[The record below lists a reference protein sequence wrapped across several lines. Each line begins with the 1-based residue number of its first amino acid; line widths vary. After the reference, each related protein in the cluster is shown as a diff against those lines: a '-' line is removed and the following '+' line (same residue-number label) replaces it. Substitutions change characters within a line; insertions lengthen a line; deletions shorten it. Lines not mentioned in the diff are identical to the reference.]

1 MSLPIVNPMDA
12 APGEPGPA
20 AGPDASGQGTSGQ
33 GSGPRAASLAG
44 AWRRFLLRRT
54 VGLAINVA
62 LLICVTFLIVQLIPG
77 DPAVAIAGENATLAQ
92 VEMVRTQLGL
102 DQPLWAQFAQ
112 YIGGVVQGDFGDS
125 FRFRVPALDVVMA
138 AVPYTLS
145 ITIPAVLLLLFVGIA
160 VGMGVGVATRGDRR
174 RLLGN
179 TFNVVT
185 GFISSVPVYVQA
197 TALVVIFAVWLR
209 VLPPAFS
216 PAYGLGQAAILPV
229 LSLTLGG
236 ACSVARVVRR
246 ETAVILEQDYMR
258 TARGWR
264 LPTLVLYAKHM
275 LPNLLTTA
283 LTLSGIILTALLGSA
298 LITEAVFAW
307 PGLGGV
313 IVQAIAIDKDY
324 PVIRAAVFVIGLI
337 SLFITL
343 IIDVILGLIDP
354 RTLGEDRG

>member
-1 MSLPIVNPMDA
+1 MTTNLVESSSV
-12 APGEPGPA
+12 PGPGA
-20 AGPDASGQGTSGQ
+20 PAPIATA
-33 GSGPRAASLAG
+33 RAASLAG
-44 AWRRFLLRRT
+44 AWRAFLVRRG
-54 VGLAINVA
+54 VGLIINLAV
-62 LLICVTFLIVQLIPG
+62 LVVVTFLIVQLIPG
-77 DPAVAIAGENATLAQ
+77 DPAVAIAGENAGLEQ

-102 DQPLWAQFAQ
+102 DQPLPVQLWT
-112 YIGGVVQGDFGDS
+112 YLTGVIQGDFGDS
-125 FRFRVPALDVVMA
+125 YRYRVSALSVVLA

-145 ITIPAVLLLLFVGIA
+145 ITIPAVLLLLVIGIT
-160 VGMGVGVATRGDRR
+160 VGMAVGVATRGDRR

-179 TFNVVT
+179 SFNVVT
-185 GFISSVPVYVQA
+185 ALISSVPVYVQA
-197 TALVVIFAVWLR
+197 TALVVIFAVLLR
-209 VLPPAFS
+209 VLPPAYS
-216 PAYGLGQAAILPV
+216 PAYGIGQAAILPI

-236 ACSVARVVRR
+236 ACSVARIVRR

-264 LPTLVLYAKHM
+264 LPALTLYAKHM

-337 SLFITL
+337 SLVITL
-343 IIDVILGLIDP
+343 VIDVILGIIDP
-354 RTLGEDRG
+354 RTLGEHRG

>member
-1 MSLPIVNPMDA
+1 MNI
-12 APGEPGPA
+12 G
-20 AGPDASGQGTSGQ
+20 
-33 GSGPRAASLAG
+33 
-44 AWRRFLLRRT
+44 LL
-54 VGLAINVA
+54 VI
-62 LLICVTFLIVQLIPG
+62 VTFLIVQLIPG

-102 DQPLWAQFAQ
+102 DEPVLVQFAT
-112 YIGGVVQGDFGDS
+112 YLAGIVQGDIGDS
-125 FRFRVPALDVVMA
+125 YRYTIPAMEVVMA
-138 AVPYTLS
+138 AVPYTLA
-145 ITIPAVLLLLFVGIA
+145 ITIPAVLLLLLVGISS
-160 VGMGVGVATRGDRR
+160 GMAVGVATRGDRR
-174 RLLGN
+174 RVLGN

-185 GFISSVPVYVQA
+185 GFISSVPVYIQA
-197 TALVVIFAVWLR
+197 TALVVIFAVWLS
-209 VLPPAFS
+209 VLPPAYS
-216 PAYGLGQAAILPV
+216 RAYDLSQAAILPV

-236 ACSVARVVRR
+236 ACVVARVVRR

-264 LPTLVLYAKHM
+264 LPALTLYAKHM

-324 PVIRAAVFVIGLI
+324 PVIRAAVLVIGII
-337 SLFITL
+337 SLLITL
-343 IIDVILGLIDP
+343 VIDVILGLIDP
-354 RTLGEDRG
+354 RTLGDDRG